1 MTFLRVVHELVPTAA
16 RDLLDGRQLVGPTSG
31 EDDPNTSA
39 TVCIARRLSRRML
52 LRFGD
57 GEHQFYYSNGEFR
70 SAD

>member
-1 MTFLRVVHELVPTAA
+1 VVFSTSAPWILKRTAPI
-16 RDLLDGRQLVGPTSG
+16 RCG

-39 TVCIARRLSRRML
+39 TVCIARRLGRRML

-57 GEHQFYYSNGEFR
+57 GAHHFYYSNGEFR